1 MLDLKETKHDTW
13 SLLCILTQLSK
24 QCVTCYLVLKYY
36 VITGGNRIT
45 PICTVL
51 LTLTLFSIYNHFF
64 LQHKAYSRTVP
75 HLRIIITT
83 ERIPSESHQDHPN
96 PLRIHWDISR
106 SLTNR
111 SYKDSL
117 ISHSFLNG
125 FGWSWC
131 HSGANFTADTSA
143 PICGTDHSF
152 VHSAD
157 RITSICN
164 FFLRLNLCWTLN

>member
-24 QCVTCYLVLKYY
+24 QCVTCYLVLKYC

-75 HLRIIITT
+75 HLWIIITT

-96 PLRIHWDISR
+96 PLRIHWDISTSFR
-106 SLTNR
+106 NR
-111 SYKDSL
+111 LCKDLL
-117 ISHSFLNG
+117 ISHSFLNQIRQ
-125 FGWSWC
+125 SWAPFK
-131 HSGANFTADTSA
+131 HIQNTPQIESLLSA
-143 PICGTDHSF
+143 LWFQP
-152 VHSAD
+152 
-157 RITSICN
+157 
-164 FFLRLNLCWTLN
+164 